1 MSNEPDKVNSGALA
15 TLVALL
21 ALAMLG
27 ASLTITALVR
37 AEENQLGGERA
48 LPGQNPYR
56 NMRAEQQAKLNAPAA
71 WADRSKGLV
80 SLPIGRAEKLMLGD
94 IRRGHT
100 WVGEL
105 PPKEQGLGGAG
116 GVEPAAGE
124 QPAKPKGTEPGQ
136 APAPGHAPTQG
147 APVQGA
153 PVQGAPAPG
162 APVQGAPAPK
172 KAPEAPAPKK
182 APEAPAPEAPKP

>member
-37 AEENQLGGERA
+37 AEVGEVGAERA
-48 LPGQNPYR
+48 TPAQNPYR
-56 NMRAEQQAKLNAPAA
+56 NMKAEQQAELVAAPA
-71 WADRSKGLV
+71 WSDRGKGLV
-80 SLPIGRAEKLMLGD
+80 SLPIDRAEKLMLGD

-105 PPKEQGLGGAG
+105 PPKEQGLGGAP
-116 GVEPAAGE
+116 GVEAE
-124 QPAKPKGTEPGQ
+124 QPAGEKPGEQKPAEPTPAGAGSATPPLSPTPGSTGPGPVAPK
-136 APAPGHAPTQG
+136 APAPT
-147 APVQGA
+147 
-153 PVQGAPAPG
+153 
-162 APVQGAPAPK
+162 

-182 APEAPAPEAPKP
+182 APSAPAPEAPKP

>member
-37 AEENQLGGERA
+37 AEEGEVGAERA

-56 NMRAEQQAKLNAPAA
+56 NMRAEQQAELNASPA
-71 WADRSKGLV
+71 WSDRAKGLV
-80 SLPIGRAEKLMLGD
+80 SLPIDKAEKLMLGD

-105 PPKEQGLGGAG
+105 PPKQEGLGGASG
-116 GVEPAAGE
+116 AEE
-124 QPAKPKGTEPGQ
+124 Q
-136 APAPGHAPTQG
+136 APADKTAPGADQSPTPGG
-147 APVQGA
+147 AGTATPPLSPVPGSTGPS
-153 PVQGAPAPG
+153 PVPPKAPAPT
-162 APVQGAPAPK
+162 

-182 APEAPAPEAPKP
+182 APSAPAPEAPKP